1 MVPLGSDRSCTL
13 PDCRNGT
20 AQVSLRPGGFSVAS
34 HHAAVRLDS
43 NHTMPRHPYY
53 GWYIAASC
61 FFVLALTVGMPMYAM
76 PFFYDH
82 YIEEFG
88 WDRADATSGFFFST
102 LLILPLG
109 GLLVHRFSPRKLII
123 FGAVS
128 FAVALNCF
136 GLMQGSLTIYRL
148 AWCLLMV
155 GFVYAGPVPSQV
167 LLANWFGRNRGK
179 AMGLAYFG
187 LGLGGAMSQKFIA
200 RPLIEA
206 FGWRAALQT
215 MGGLILLVVPV
226 ALWVLRDKPADKR
239 LAPEPLSEEPRE
251 AEAKSLS
258 FGQLFAQ
265 WPFWLV
271 AVGSFL
277 SIAAIGSV
285 NQHMKLLFLD
295 ADLSASLVAN
305 TTFVI
310 LASSLA
316 GRMITGWLADY
327 LNTKNVMVAVYLLVS
342 LPVPLLYVIGQ
353 PGMPIVFG
361 VVFGFGLGANYL
373 LIPLMAAELFG
384 TSSLARVMG
393 LVWPFG
399 QVGQATLPF
408 LVGAMHD
415 SAGNYDVALALVFAV
430 GMVGAG
436 CISVLPRTR
445 RHGRL

>member
-1 MVPLGSDRSCTL
+1 
-13 PDCRNGT
+13 
-20 AQVSLRPGGFSVAS
+20 
-34 HHAAVRLDS
+34 
-43 NHTMPRHPYY
+43 MPRRPYY
-53 GWYIAASC
+53 GWCIAASC
-61 FFVLALTVGMPMYAM
+61 FFILAMTVGMPMYAM

-82 YIEEFG
+82 YIDEFG
-88 WDRADATSGFFFST
+88 WDRAETTSGFFFST

-136 GLMQGSLTIYRL
+136 GLMQGSLAFYRL
-148 AWCLLMV
+148 TWCLVMV
-155 GFVYAGPVPSQV
+155 GFVYSGPVPSQV
-167 LLANWFGRNRGK
+167 LLANWFHRNRGK
-179 AMGLAYFG
+179 AMGLAYLG
-187 LGLGGAMSQKFIA
+187 LGLGGAMSQKFVA
-200 RPLIEA
+200 GPLIEA
-206 FGWRAALQT
+206 FGWRTALQI
-215 MGGLILLVVPV
+215 MGGLILLVIPV
-226 ALWVLRDKPADKR
+226 ALWVLRDRPADKG
-239 LAPEPLSEEPRE
+239 LDPEPASEMSRE
-251 AEAKSLS
+251 SEAASLS
-258 FGQLFAQ
+258 FGQLLAR

-295 ADLSASLVAN
+295 ADLSASLVAD

-310 LASSLA
+310 LASGLI
-316 GRMITGWLADY
+316 GRIITGWLADR
-327 LNTKNVMVAVYLLVS
+327 LSKKNVMVAAYLLVS
-342 LPVPLLYVIGQ
+342 LPVPLLYIIGQ
-353 PGMPIVFG
+353 PGMPLLFG
-361 VVFGFGLGANYL
+361 VAFGFGLGANYM

-384 TSSLARVMG
+384 TGSLARVMG

-415 SAGNYDVALALVFAV
+415 SAGNYDVALALVFAI

-436 CISVLPRTR
+436 CITVLPRGQ
-445 RHGRL
+445 RH